1 MHEASIALS
10 IMERAIEISLENN
23 AKKIISITIVIG
35 GLSGIDKE
43 SLLFSFDAI
52 KSDSIA
58 ARANLKIIEVPI
70 KINCYDC
77 KKNIILN
84 NIFLMCP
91 ECGSI
96 NIDVIEGREMS
107 IKEIEVE

>member
-10 IMERAIEISLENN
+10 IIERAKEIACKHN
-23 AKKIISITIVIG
+23 ATKIISISIVIG

-52 KSDSIA
+52 KTDSIA
-58 ARANLKIIEVPI
+58 ESAILKIIEVPI

-77 KKNIILN
+77 KKIIILN
-84 NIFLMCP
+84 NIFLICP

-96 NIDVIEGREMS
+96 NIEVIEGREMS